1 MTAPGAPQSLDVLV
15 VGGGPVG
22 ACVGALLARVGNDGA
37 TLRVG
42 LLQPAAAAPAVAID
56 PDAAA
61 APDARVLAVSRASE
75 KILGAAGAWPGIR
88 PHAWAYE
95 HMRIWHQGIAPTSDE
110 VLQFDAAEV
119 GEPNLGYIIEAHRVT
134 AALMDAFVAA
144 GGQVIGGELHS
155 VTATTGPAGLVRAQS
170 TAGEITAQL
179 VVGADGAHSAVR
191 AAFGIGV
198 KTHSYE
204 QTAIVARL
212 IPERPHLNTAW
223 QRFVDGGTLALLP
236 LADGSVSIVWS
247 LPEAQARELLAAP
260 TAQFEALLLEH
271 SDAALGGLTLASPRL
286 AFALQR
292 LSADRY
298 TADACALVG
307 DAAHVVH
314 PLAGQGVNL
323 GLLDAAAL
331 AQLCQQ
337 ARASGEHLGAQRTL
351 RAYERWRKGENQL
364 MEFSIDAFNRV
375 LAQGVGPASALA
387 RRALA
392 LTNRSALLKRFF
404 IGHALGQAP
413 DLTAWESDRAWQRR

>member
-1 MTAPGAPQSLDVLV
+1 MTTPGGPRVLDVLV

-22 ACVGALLARVGNDGA
+22 ACAGALLVRGARQGPA
-37 TLRVG
+37 LRVG
-42 LLQPAAAAPAVAID
+42 LLQSAQHAAQPGD
-56 PDAAA
+56 DA
-61 APDARVLAVSRASE
+61 APDARVLAFSRASE
-75 KILGAAGAWPGIR
+75 RILEAAGAWARIR
-88 PHAWAYE
+88 DHAWPYE
-95 HMRIWHQGIAPTSDE
+95 HMRVWHQGVGPASDE

-119 GEPNLGYIIEAHRVT
+119 GEPNLGYIIEARRVT
-134 AALMDAFVAA
+134 DALMGAFVEA
-144 GGQVIGGELHS
+144 GGQVITGELQGL
-155 VTATTGPAGLVRAQS
+155 TGVAGAAGPVHLQS
-170 TAGEITAQL
+170 SAGEFAAQL
-179 VVGADGAHSAVR
+179 IVGADGARSAVR

-204 QTAIVARL
+204 QTAIVARV
-212 IPERPHLNTAW
+212 IPERPHQNTAW
-223 QRFVDGGTLALLP
+223 QRFVAGGTLALLP

-247 LPEAQARELLAAP
+247 LRQGEARALLDATP
-260 TAQFEALLLEH
+260 AQFAAQLLDH
-271 SDAALGGLTLASPRL
+271 SDAVLGSLRLASPRL
-286 AFALQR
+286 AFPLQR

-298 TADACALVG
+298 TAERCALVG

-331 AQLCQQ
+331 AQLCVQ
-337 ARASGEHLGAQRTL
+337 ARAAGEHLGAQRTL

-375 LAQGVGPASALA
+375 LAQGTGPVSALA

-404 IGHALGQAP
+404 IGRALGQPP
-413 DLTAWESDRAWQRR
+413 DLTAWESDPAWQRR

>member
-1 MTAPGAPQSLDVLV
+1 MTAAAAAPVLDVLV

-22 ACVGALLARVGNDGA
+22 ACLAALLARGGRQGRE
-37 TLRVG
+37 LRVG
-42 LLQPAAAAPAVAID
+42 LLHSATPAAPPVDD
-56 PDAAA
+56 P
-61 APDARVLAVSRASE
+61 APDARVLAFSRASE
-75 KILGAAGAWPGIR
+75 RILEAAGAWDRIR
-88 PHAWAYE
+88 AHAWPYE
-95 HMRIWHQGIAPTSDE
+95 HMRVWHPGVAAASDA

-134 AALMDAFVAA
+134 AALMAAFVEA
-144 GGQVIGGELHS
+144 GGQVIAGELQGLAG
-155 VTATTGPAGLVRAQS
+155 VAGAAGPVQLRSSAGDLA
-170 TAGEITAQL
+170 AQL
-179 VVGADGAHSAVR
+179 VVGADGARSAVR

-198 KTHSYE
+198 TTHSYG

-212 IPERPHLNTAW
+212 IPERPHRNTAW
-223 QRFVDGGTLALLP
+223 QRFVAGGTLALLP
-236 LADGSVSIVWS
+236 LADGSLSIVWS
-247 LPEAQARELLAAP
+247 LCDAQAQALLSATP
-260 TAQFEALLLEH
+260 AQFEARLLEH
-271 SDAALGGLTLASPRL
+271 SDAVLGALRLAGPRL

-298 TADACALVG
+298 TAQRCALVG

-331 AQLCQQ
+331 AQLCLQ
-337 ARASGEHLGAQRTL
+337 ARAAGEHLGAQRTL

-375 LAQGVGPASALA
+375 LAQGDGPLSVLA

-392 LTNRSALLKRFF
+392 LANRSALLKRFF
-404 IGHALGQAP
+404 IGQALGQPP
-413 DLTAWESDRAWQRR
+413 DLTAWESGRASLRR

>member
-1 MTAPGAPQSLDVLV
+1 MSVAVASQMLDVLV

-22 ACVGALLARVGNDGA
+22 ACVGALLARGQAGA
-37 TLRVG
+37 ALRVG
-42 LLQPAAAAPAVAID
+42 LLQAAAPAAAAD
-56 PDAAA
+56 G
-61 APDARVLAVSRASE
+61 RVLAVSRASE
-75 KILGAAGAWPGIR
+75 KILEAAGAWARIR
-88 PHAWAYE
+88 PYAWAYE
-95 HMRIWHQGIAPTSDE
+95 HMRVWHQGIAPTSDE

-119 GEPNLGYIIEAHRVT
+119 GEPNLGYIIEAQRVT
-134 AALMDAFVAA
+134 AALVDAFVAA
-144 GGQVIGGELHS
+144 GGQLINGELQG
-155 VTATTGPAGLVRAQS
+155 VTTPERLGDPVRVQS
-170 TAGEITAQL
+170 SAGELAAQL
-179 VVGADGAHSAVR
+179 IVGADGARSAVR
-191 AAFGIGV
+191 SAYGIGV

-212 IPERPHLNTAW
+212 LPERPHHNTAW
-223 QRFVDGGTLALLP
+223 QRFVEGGTLALLP

-247 LPEAQARELLAAP
+247 LREAQARELLATT

-271 SDAALGGLTLASPRL
+271 SDAALGTLTLASTRSG
-286 AFALQR
+286 FALQR

-298 TADACALVG
+298 TAERCALVG

-331 AQLCQQ
+331 AQLCLQ
-337 ARASGEHLGAQRTL
+337 ARATGEHLGAQRTL
-351 RAYERWRKGENQL
+351 RAYERQRKGENQL

-375 LAQGVGPASALA
+375 LAQGVGPASGLA

-404 IGHALGQAP
+404 IGHASGQAP
-413 DLTAWESDRAWQRR
+413 ELTAWGSDRAWQRR